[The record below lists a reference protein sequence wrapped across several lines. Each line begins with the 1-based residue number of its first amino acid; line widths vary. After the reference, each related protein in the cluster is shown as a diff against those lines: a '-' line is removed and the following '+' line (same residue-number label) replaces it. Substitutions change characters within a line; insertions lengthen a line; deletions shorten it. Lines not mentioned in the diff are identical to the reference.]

1 MKGISQEPPMKLAPI
16 LTALGLV
23 LASGAG
29 VYAYAQNR
37 NTPPARSENAF
48 ERLRNW
54 VMDQNGTE
62 RPFQNEY
69 WDHHETGIYVE
80 ARTGEALFAS
90 TAKYDSGSGWPSFT
104 RPIDP
109 DNIILREENTMGM
122 RRIEVRSRR
131 GNAHLGHVFDDGP
144 RNSGGQ
150 RFCINSCAI
159 RFIPRAQMEA
169 QGYGRYLPIVDGE
182 DPPRQSAARGSVR
195 AARPQVR

>member
-1 MKGISQEPPMKLAPI
+1 MKLIPI
-16 LTALGLV
+16 LLAAALFVG
-23 LASGAG
+23 GAG
-29 VYAYAQNR
+29 VYAFAQQR
-37 NTPPARSENAF
+37 TAAEQAEPRSPSAL

-62 RPFQNEY
+62 RAFDNEY
-69 WDHHETGIYVE
+69 WNNHEAGIYVE

-90 TAKYDSGSGWPSFT
+90 TTKYDSGSGWPSFT

-109 DNIILREENTMGM
+109 DNIVLREDYQMGM
-122 RRIEVRSRR
+122 RRIEVRSRQ

-144 RNSGGQ
+144 RGSGGQ

-169 QGYGRYLPIVDGE
+169 QGYGRYLPIVDGTA
-182 DPPRQSAARGSVR
+182 QTAAR
-195 AARPQVR
+195 

>member
-1 MKGISQEPPMKLAPI
+1 MKLAPVI
-16 LTALGLV
+16 ALALL
-23 LASGAG
+23 LAGGAG
-29 VYAYAQNR
+29 YFAYAQTR
-37 NTPPARSENAF
+37 QPAAQTERSPSAL

-62 RPFQNEY
+62 RAFDNEY

-90 TAKYDSGSGWPSFT
+90 TNKYDSGSGWPSFT
-104 RPIDP
+104 TPIDP
-109 DNIILREENTMGM
+109 DNIILREDNALGM

-169 QGYGRYLPIVDGE
+169 EGYGRYLPIVDGTAQTAS
-182 DPPRQSAARGSVR
+182 R
-195 AARPQVR
+195 

>member
-1 MKGISQEPPMKLAPI
+1 MKLIP
-16 LTALGLV
+16 V
-23 LASGAG
+23 LIAATLFVGGAG
-29 VYAYAQNR
+29 VYAFAQQR
-37 NTPPARSENAF
+37 TAAPRAEQSERSPSTL

-62 RPFQNEY
+62 RAFDNEY

-90 TAKYDSGSGWPSFT
+90 TTKFDSGSGWPSFT
-104 RPIDP
+104 RPINP
-109 DNIILREENTMGM
+109 DNIILREDNAMGM
-122 RRIEVRSRR
+122 RRIEVRSRQ

-144 RNSGGQ
+144 RSSGGQ

-169 QGYGRYLPIVDGE
+169 QGYGRYLPIVDGTA
-182 DPPRQSAARGSVR
+182 QTAAR
-195 AARPQVR
+195 

>member
-1 MKGISQEPPMKLAPI
+1 MRIAFI
-16 LTALGLV
+16 AAIALIGL
-23 LASGAG
+23 SGAG
-29 VYAYAQNR
+29 YFAYAQTR
-37 NTPPARSENAF
+37 PQAQQTERSPNAL

-54 VMDQNGTE
+54 VMDQGGTE
-62 RPFQNEY
+62 RAFDNQY

-90 TAKYDSGSGWPSFT
+90 TSKFDSGSGWPSFT

-109 DNIILREENTMGM
+109 DNIILREDNAYGM

-131 GNAHLGHVFDDGP
+131 GNAHLGHAFDDGP

-159 RFIPRAQMEA
+159 RFIPRADMEA
-169 QGYGRYLPIVDGE
+169 QGYGRYLSIVDA
-182 DPPRQSAARGSVR
+182 Q
-195 AARPQVR
+195 

>member
-1 MKGISQEPPMKLAPI
+1 MKLIPALI
-16 LTALGLV
+16 ATALLT
-23 LASGAG
+23 SGAG
-29 VYAYAQNR
+29 VYAYAQNQTR
-37 NTPPARSENAF
+37 TAAAERQAERSPGAL

-54 VMDQNGTE
+54 VMDQGGTE
-62 RPFQNEY
+62 RAFENEY

-90 TAKYDSGSGWPSFT
+90 TSKYDSGSGWPSFT

-109 DNIILREENTMGM
+109 DNIILREDRSLGM

-131 GNAHLGHVFDDGP
+131 GDAHLGHVFDDGP

-159 RFIPRAQMEA
+159 RFIPRAEMEA
-169 QGYGRYLPIVDGE
+169 QGYGRYLSIVDG
-182 DPPRQSAARGSVR
+182 Q
-195 AARPQVR
+195 